1 MSQPL
6 RGLHNITFCAA
17 NKRLSRYLRPCSNMA
32 SAPFSEPIRP
42 IHWILDWDGT
52 ITRRDTLDALVSI
65 AASAKPDSPVLEEW
79 QRVSDAYMSE
89 YNDAIKKLAPGNE
102 LPKTV
107 QDEKRLL
114 LALSS
119 VEQASLDRVSVSG
132 IFAGLTR
139 QLVEE
144 GTKSLINS
152 KKVELRKGFASFLD
166 STQKRPHDRLDLLSV
181 NWSRQFIGACLKAA
195 DKPVQKSSIY
205 ANELDGIESNLVS
218 QGHISPKNDAE
229 MLIISSADKL
239 RHLNQL
245 RNQHSESSSA
255 PTVYIGD
262 SWTDI
267 ECLLEADLGICIR
280 DEPLGNSQKK
290 LADRLQSL
298 GVRCP
303 HLSEWRQA
311 DEPQVVWAR
320 DFTEI
325 QDWVG
330 SYSERMI

>member
-6 RGLHNITFCAA
+6 RGLRNITSAA
-17 NKRLSRYLRPCSNMA
+17 NKRLSRHPRTCSNMA
-32 SAPFSEPIRP
+32 SAPFSEPTRP

-52 ITRRDTLDALVSI
+52 ITRSDTLDALVSI
-65 AASAKPDSPVLEEW
+65 AASTKPDSLVQEEW
-79 QRVSDAYMSE
+79 QRVSDAYMSD
-89 YNDAIKKLAPGNE
+89 YNGAMKKLAPGGE
-102 LPKTV
+102 WPKAI

-114 LALSS
+114 LTLSS
-119 VEQASLDRVSVSG
+119 VEQASLDRVSASG

-139 QLVEE
+139 QLIEE
-144 GTKSLINS
+144 GTKNLINS

-166 STQKRPHDRLDLLSV
+166 SAQKRPFDRLDLLSV
-181 NWSRQFIGACLKAA
+181 NWSRQFIGACLRAA
-195 DKPVQKSSIY
+195 GSPVQKSSIY
-205 ANELDGIESNLVS
+205 ANELDSIEKNLVS
-218 QGHISPKNDAE
+218 HGHISPKNDAE

-239 RHLNQL
+239 RYLNKLREQL
-245 RNQHSESSSA
+245 ASSA
-255 PTVYIGD
+255 LVYVGD

-267 ECLLEADLGICIR
+267 ECLLEADLGVCIR
-280 DEPLGNSQKK
+280 DEPLGSSQKK

-325 QDWVG
+325 EDWAVN
-330 SYSERMI
+330 YSERMI

>member
-1 MSQPL
+1 
-6 RGLHNITFCAA
+6 
-17 NKRLSRYLRPCSNMA
+17 MA
-32 SAPFSEPIRP
+32 SAPFSEPTRP

-65 AASAKPDSPVLEEW
+65 AATAKPDLHVHQEW
-79 QRVSDAYMSE
+79 QRVSDAYMSD
-89 YNDAIKKLAPGNE
+89 YNDAIKKLAPGGE

-119 VEQASLDRVSVSG
+119 VEQASLDRVSSSG

-139 QLVEE
+139 QLIEE
-144 GTKSLINS
+144 GAKNLINS
-152 KKVELRKGFASFLD
+152 KKVELRKGFASFWD

-181 NWSRQFIGACLKAA
+181 NWSRHFIGACLKAA

-218 QGHISPKNDAE
+218 HGHISPKNDAE

-239 RHLNQL
+239 RYLNQL
-245 RNQHSESSSA
+245 RNHHSESSSA

-280 DEPLGNSQKK
+280 DEPLGSSQKK

-325 QDWVG
+325 QDLAG
-330 SYSERMI
+330 SYSERMV